1 MNNVTEEFCREHG
14 RLIDERFRRDK
25 EELVRHE
32 EELNEIRS
40 LTLEMSALVKQNNE
54 SMKNHENRIT
64 ALEKKP
70 SVWFDRIVAGI
81 ISAVIAAVVT
91 MVFGNGG
98 I

>member
-81 ISAVIAAVVT
+81 ISAVIAAVVA

>member
-14 RLIDERFRRDK
+14 RLIDERLRRDK

-81 ISAVIAAVVT
+81 ISAVIAAVVA